1 MSNTRTVWLWLSNEE
16 PSYRHIEAMAKECL
30 EQACENESHATTAR
44 NDAVERLAA
53 IIEDHVREDMPNAK
67 GMWGELI
74 SSVLQAVDF
83 EDLAR
88 DWLADFKIY
97 SVFSSDSEDAQLF
110 REEDLAREYLLER
123 VDPESDPEGLKA
135 CRIQD
140 MHPGSTVDIE
150 GVEYTLGVS

>member
-1 MSNTRTVWLWLSNEE
+1 MSNTKTVWLWLSNEE

-44 NDAVERLAA
+44 NEAVERLAE
-53 IIEDHVREDMPNAK
+53 IIEELVREGMPIAK
-67 GMWGELI
+67 GMWGELLN
-74 SSVLQAVDF
+74 STLQSVDF

-97 SVFSSDSEDAQLF
+97 SVISSDDEDAQLF
-110 REEDLAREYLLER
+110 TDMDLARGCLLEN
-123 VDPESDPEGLKA
+123 VDPESDPDGAKA

-140 MHPGSTVDIE
+140 MQPGSKVSIE
-150 GVEYTLGVS
+150 GTEYTLGVS